1 MGGLIGN
8 FLRGL
13 VGGKESDAPS
23 LSTENAVEYKG
34 FMIHPAA
41 RREGAQWLTVGVITK
56 QVGDEVK
63 EHHFIRADMYS
74 SKEGADDCA
83 VTKGRQII
91 DEQGDKLFQ
100 DA

>member
-1 MGGLIGN
+1 MGGMIGN

-13 VGGKESDAPS
+13 VGGKEGDAPGAS
-23 LSTENAVEYKG
+23 ADNAVEYKG

-41 RREGAQWLTVGVITK
+41 RREGSQWLTVGVITK
-56 QVGDEVK
+56 QIGDEVK

-91 DEQGDKLFQ
+91 DEQGDKLFK